1 MPEKSIREMGAW
13 ELFHYSLKTKVF
25 RATIMGAVIIGFI
38 TMIAGLSMYTISL
51 VNRYIAESYGLAQNT
66 AVIIERWINEDEISE
81 EVIRIYRSL
90 SDEERQLTGTE
101 QYRAAFAH
109 VKETRAYKYI
119 HAILNDSRTA
129 SDVDDLYYGFYDKDT
144 QALVYICDP
153 DDSAETGFQPGE
165 WEKVGI
171 HEIETFYS
179 WNGEDKLYDVSN
191 EGKFGWICT
200 SGVPLTKA
208 DGSINGFI
216 LADVT
221 LENVATG
228 IKRFLLQYI
237 LVLVLTVIVVGWLM
251 VRRMKRML
259 VKPIN
264 DIAEAA
270 KDYVSDRRSGI
281 TMSDHF
287 SRLSIHTG
295 DELENLSLVM
305 GEMEKD
311 ITEYEA
317 FLTQVTA
324 EKERIGTELD
334 LARRIQADMVPNTFP
349 AFPDRTEFD
358 IYATMVPAKEV
369 GGDFYNFFMID
380 HDHLALVMAD
390 VSGKGVPA
398 ALFMAISK
406 TIIQD
411 YSMNGLSPAQ
421 VLHSVNK
428 QICINNKEQMFVT
441 VWLGFLDLRNGHL
454 VATNAGHEYPA
465 IQTPNGEFALYKDKH
480 GFVIGALEEMTY
492 KDYELDLAPGTKLF
506 VYTDGLT
513 EATDNDKQLYGTDRM
528 IDALNEAG
536 SSQPKEILQHLQE
549 SVDHFVGTAP
559 QFDDMT
565 MLCIE
570 YKGSQQDKDGSD

>member
-51 VNRYIAESYGLAQNT
+51 VNRYIAESYGLAQNA

-109 VKETRAYKYI
+109 VKETRAYRYI

-153 DDSAETGFQPGE
+153 DESAETGFQPGE

-200 SGVPLTKA
+200 SGVPLTKE

-228 IKRFLLQYI
+228 VKRFLLQYI

-492 KDYELDLAPGTKLF
+492 KDYELDLKPGTKLF

-549 SVDHFVGTAP
+549 SVDNFVGTAP

-570 YKGSQQDKDGSD
+570 YKGSRQDKDGSD